1 MNRQE
6 LTQKIKSKMGEIIA
20 EKGYVSAMDLLMRM
34 DLLSQQDYEAWR
46 RRQVPYLERVIKS
59 NLGRISFI
67 MKTFAGYAGECG
79 LKPSW
84 TAYQS
89 WGKGAKI
96 RLRFSKS
103 GLEQI
108 ERAYATHF
116 ILSFKREAVQDFDK
130 EKRLK
135 SEIIMKELFVY

>member
-6 LTQKIKSKMGEIIA
+6 LTQKSNQNGGNNRG
-20 EKGYVSAMDLLMRM
+20 KGVCERGGFADVDGSAVTAGLRGM
-34 DLLSQQDYEAWR
+34 AAATGA
-46 RRQVPYLERVIKS
+46 YLERVIQG
-59 NLGRISFI
+59 NLSRISFI
-67 MKTFAGYAGECG
+67 MKTFAGYAGACG

-116 ILSFKREAVQDFDK
+116 VLTSARGAITFRQGE
-130 EKRLK
+130 EG
-135 SEIIMKELFVY
+135 

>member
-20 EKGYVSAMDLLMRM
+20 EKGYVSAVDLLMRM

-46 RRQVPYLERVIKS
+46 RRQVSYLERVIKG
-59 NLGRISFI
+59 NLSRISFI
-67 MKTFAGYAGECG
+67 MKTFAGYAGACK

-116 ILSFKREAVQDFDK
+116 VLTSKREEQHFDK
-130 EKRLK
+130 EKK
-135 SEIIMKELFVY
+135 AKD